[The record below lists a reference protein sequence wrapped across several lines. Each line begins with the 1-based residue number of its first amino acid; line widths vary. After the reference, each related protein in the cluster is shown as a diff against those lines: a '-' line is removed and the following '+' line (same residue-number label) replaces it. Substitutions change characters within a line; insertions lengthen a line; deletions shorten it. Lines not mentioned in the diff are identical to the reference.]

1 MDEPRSP
8 DPVSPD
14 QIDQQHPLAGRP
26 CPSIRLRAYTDEQ
39 IEHFARA
46 DTLDGEALRIARQFD
61 MPTGGRSFQTC
72 TTVRQ

>member
-14 QIDQQHPLAGRP
+14 RIELLLPAGRP

-39 IEHFARA
+39 VEHFARA

-61 MPTGGRSFQTC
+61 IATGGRSFQTC